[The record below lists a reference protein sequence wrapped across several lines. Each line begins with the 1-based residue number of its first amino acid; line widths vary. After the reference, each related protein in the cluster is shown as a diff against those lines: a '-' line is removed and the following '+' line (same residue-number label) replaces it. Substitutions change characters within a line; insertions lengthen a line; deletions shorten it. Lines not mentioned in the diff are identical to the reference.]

1 MPGRVRGTRGT
12 RPAGEDRDQGAAGT
26 PDAPAYVLERNHVVE
41 PGDAVGLTDLFG
53 TGPLFTVARRGYDQ
67 LAVDA
72 YVESTEEELRTL
84 RRRLHAA
91 VVRHRAAADAL
102 VEARRRPED
111 QGEELLAE
119 ARAEAEARLA
129 NVAALREAA
138 ALARDEARR
147 DRARAAAE
155 LAAARS
161 EAEAL
166 RREAAAAREDVE
178 ATAALRRSAL
188 EEEMAELRR
197 QRDDAVTGLQRLTGQ
212 IELALHSL
220 TAVLPPADTG
230 TDTETDGDTGTDTGT
245 GTVRSLADRELL
257 AG

>member
-1 MPGRVRGTRGT
+1 MSGRVRGARGEG
-12 RPAGEDRDQGAAGT
+12 AVGEDRDHLPAGT
-26 PDAPAYVLERNHVVE
+26 AEGPAYVLEGNHVVE
-41 PGDAVGLTDLFG
+41 PGDAVGLADLFG
-53 TGPLFTVARRGYDQ
+53 TGPLFTVVRRGYDQ

-111 QGEELLAE
+111 RGEELLAE

-129 NVAALREAA
+129 NVAVLREAA
-138 ALARDEARR
+138 ALAREEARR

-161 EAEAL
+161 EAEEV
-166 RREAAAAREDVE
+166 RREAAAAREAVE
-178 ATAALRRSAL
+178 ATAALRRAAL
-188 EEEMAELRR
+188 ESEMADLRR
-197 QRDDAVTGLQRLTGQ
+197 QRDDAVASLRRLTGQ

-220 TAVLPPADTG
+220 TAVLPPTDADG
-230 TDTETDGDTGTDTGT
+230 LSRD
-245 GTVRSLADRELL
+245 DRELL